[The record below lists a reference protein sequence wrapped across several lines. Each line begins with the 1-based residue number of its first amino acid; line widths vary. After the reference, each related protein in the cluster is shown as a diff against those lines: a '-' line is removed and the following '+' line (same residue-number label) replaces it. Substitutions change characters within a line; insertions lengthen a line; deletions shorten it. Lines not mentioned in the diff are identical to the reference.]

1 MKKLLSILLS
11 SLLALSL
18 FSGSAQAESASFSN
32 YDLNASFDCLTTQL
46 TFNGETE
53 DYTISTAG
61 TYLLSG
67 TLNAT
72 LYVEVTS
79 DEKVQLVFNG
89 ITINSTDGPA
99 VYVKQADKVVITLVE
114 GSENTIN
121 DGSNYALD
129 AEGANAAI
137 YSKDD
142 LTINGTGGLVV
153 NGNTAHG
160 IVSNDDLA
168 IVSGNITV
176 NAVSDTLK
184 GKDSV
189 KIKDGTL
196 VLSAGEDAIVASNTG
211 ENYGDVYI
219 EGGNITINAGDK
231 GIEAAHDVVINGGTI
246 NILSAVEGIEGFT
259 VTMNAGTVTIN
270 ASDDGINA
278 TNSSASTSN
287 NEEVQE
293 GVHITINGGDLTV
306 VVTSDTLDSNG
317 IITIN
322 GGNVNL
328 TIKSLSGG
336 NGTLDANGAVT
347 INGGNVVTNDGGIS
361 NQKRR

>member
-1 MKKLLSILLS
+1 MKKLLSILLT

-18 FSGSAQAESASFSN
+18 FTGFVQAESASFSN
-32 YDLNASFDCLTTQL
+32 YDLNASYDSSATQL

-53 DYTISTAG
+53 DYSISVAG
-61 TYLLSG
+61 TYVLSG

-89 ITINSTDGPA
+89 ITINSTNGPA
-99 VYVKQADKVVITLVE
+99 VYVKQADKVVITLAE

-121 DGSNYALD
+121 DGSNYTLD

-142 LTINGTGGLVV
+142 LTINGTGSLVV

-176 NAVSDTLK
+176 NAVADTLK

-189 KIKDGTL
+189 KIKDGKL
-196 VLSAGEDAIVASNTG
+196 VLSAGEDAIVSSNID
-211 ENYGDVYI
+211 EDYGDVYI

-231 GIEAAHDVVINGGTI
+231 GIQAAHDVVINGGTI
-246 NILSAVEGIEGFT
+246 NINSAVEGIEGYT

-278 TNSSASTSN
+278 TNSSATSSN
-287 NEEVQE
+287 NEAVQE

-306 VVTSDTLDSNG
+306 VSASDALDSNG

-322 GGNVNL
+322 GGNVTL
-328 TIKSLSGG
+328 TITSLGSGD
-336 NGTLDANGAVT
+336 GTLDANGAVT
-347 INGGNVVTNDGGIS
+347 INGGNVITNDGGIS
-361 NQKRR
+361 NQKGR